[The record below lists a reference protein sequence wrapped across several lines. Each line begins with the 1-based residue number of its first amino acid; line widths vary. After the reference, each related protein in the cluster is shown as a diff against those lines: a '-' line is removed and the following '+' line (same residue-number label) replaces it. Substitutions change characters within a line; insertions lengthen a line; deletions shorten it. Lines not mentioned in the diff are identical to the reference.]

1 MTKTNYGP
9 AVIANPYAHAFAA
22 YLAAGWTS
30 PLTLTYGAKAAPPVG
45 YTGRAAVLPSY
56 ADCHAWADGTEGPQ
70 NIALWTQ
77 PGIIGIDVD
86 AYDGKPGGETLRSL
100 IAQLGPLPP
109 TYLSTSRGDGMSGI
123 RAYRVPLG
131 VEFVQGLN
139 GIDIIQPSHRYMVV
153 WPSVHPNGATYQWI
167 DERSV
172 EVLDGVP
179 HVDEVPDLPDAWVD
193 YLTRRGEAAAKV
205 DASTEELRAAM
216 AAMPG
221 GAPCK
226 CVERFADKYWTQT
239 EEGRSHH
246 DAAKDATL
254 ALLGAGRRGCPGALG
269 AVQALAPH
277 FAAGISSRASQYEA
291 AAEYQRL
298 IDGALRIVIAD
309 PQGDGCEAERIAAR
323 EATIDN
329 YMAELLNG
337 PAQAPEVD
345 EPQPEPTPE
354 AAPVHEQTPEEIA
367 AAVEDDAL
375 TIEARRIAFDLMAR
389 ERARDLVAAAKA
401 TGKVAPQIVP
411 MPVFMAAEDVDAA
424 YRIDELW
431 PAGGRVLVVAQ
442 AKTGKTTLVVSNLL
456 PALLGWT
463 VDGNHGPEN
472 CGPLFLG
479 RYKTQPVVGRVV
491 YINVEVGETTLRRW
505 LRKAGLPI
513 DERLQILN
521 LRGAASSLNIGSE
534 AGRRAWSARLKALGA
549 EVVILDPV
557 APLLAALGLDENSNT
572 DVATFWS
579 WWGETLADA
588 GVVDDVVIHHAG
600 HAGERSRGAS
610 RLLDEPDAIWT
621 ITKDRDEQGD
631 RYLEAVGRDVDLSRH
646 VLDFDPNDGGLTIGE
661 AKTSK
666 QSDQSRT
673 AWRERLLEIIGRE
686 GFIYR
691 SAAAK
696 LGGNSRE
703 PERQG
708 WIDEDIAR
716 GLIDETEGGKK
727 GTYMLIRA
735 RVPDASHASHGWDVT
750 TRPSVPPSIDG
761 DATQRGMRGTNDAS

>member
-1 MTKTNYGP
+1 VTTLNDGP
-9 AVIANPYAHAFAA
+9 AVIENPYAHAFAA

-30 PLTLTYGAKAAPPVG
+30 PLTLAYGAKSRPPTG
-45 YTGRAAVLPSY
+45 YTGRAAVLPSW
-56 ADCHAWADGTEGPQ
+56 ADCHAWADGTDGPK

-86 AYDGKPGGETLRSL
+86 AYDGKPGGETLRLL
-100 IAQLGPLPP
+100 IAQLGPLPM

-123 RAYRVPLG
+123 RAYRVPVGL
-131 VEFVQGLN
+131 EFVQGLN

-153 WPSVHPNGATYQWI
+153 WPSIHPNGATYQWV
-167 DERSV
+167 DERTGLV
-172 EVLDGVP
+172 IDGVP
-179 HVDEVPDLPDAWVD
+179 NVEDIAYLPDAWLD
-193 YLTRRGEAAAKV
+193 YLTRRGKAAAKV
-205 DASTEELRAAM
+205 DASTDELRAAM
-216 AAMPG
+216 AGMPDG
-221 GAPCK
+221 VPCQ
-226 CVERFADKYWTQT
+226 CVERFAEKYWTQT
-239 EEGRSHH
+239 GEGHSHH

-254 ALLGAGRRGCPGALG
+254 ALLGAGRRGCPGAVG

-277 FAAGISSRASQYEA
+277 FAKGITSRASTYEA

-298 IDGALRIVIAD
+298 IDGALRIVMAD
-309 PQGDGCEAERIAAR
+309 PQGEGCEAERIAAR
-323 EATIDN
+323 EANVDN
-329 YMAELLNG
+329 YMAELLDG

-345 EPQPEPTPE
+345 DPAQTPEPE

-367 AAVEDDAL
+367 AAVADDAL

-389 ERARDLVAAAKA
+389 ERARDIVAAAKA
-401 TGKVAPQIVP
+401 TGKVAPQIIP

-431 PAGGRVLVVAQ
+431 PAGGRVLIVAQ

-456 PALLGWT
+456 PALLGWE
-463 VDGNHGPEN
+463 VDGANL
-472 CGPLFLG
+472 GPLFLG
-479 RYKTQPVVGRVV
+479 RYATQPVRGRIV
-491 YINVEVGETTLRRW
+491 YINVEVGEVTLRRW
-505 LRKAGLPI
+505 LRKSGLPI
-513 DERLQILN
+513 DERLHILN

-534 AGRRAWSARLKALGA
+534 AGRRAWSARLKALKA
-549 EVVILDPV
+549 EIVILDPV

-572 DVATFWS
+572 DVATFWA

-621 ITKDRDEQGD
+621 ITKDKDEDAD
-631 RYLEAVGRDVDLSRH
+631 RYIEAVGRDVDLSRH
-646 VLDFDPNDGGLTIGE
+646 VLTYTAETGGLAIGD
-661 AKTSK
+661 AKSSK
-666 QSDQSRT
+666 AADQSRG
-673 AWRERLLEIIGRE
+673 AWRERLLEIIARE
-686 GFIYR
+686 GYIFR

-708 WIDEDIAR
+708 WIDDEIAS
-716 GLIDETEGGKK
+716 GLIDEAEGQKK
-727 GTYMLIRA
+727 GTRMLIRA
-735 RVPDASHASHGWDVT
+735 RVPDASHASQGWDVT
-750 TRPSVPPSIDG
+750 TRPSVPLPLG
-761 DATQRGMRGTNDAS
+761 RDATRTWDERYQ